1 MPRTRWS
8 RRSTR
13 CCPGIIGDGEGE
25 LSLTEIEDAA
35 NTVGLIGL
43 VGVLYTGLG
52 WLSAL
57 RDALITVFALP
68 EREQP
73 NFVMG
78 KVRDLITLV
87 VLGAVLLV
95 AVAAHRCRRRLLRG
109 PARLGRT

>member
-1 MPRTRWS
+1 ML
-8 RRSTR
+8 
-13 CCPGIIGDGEGE
+13 PGIIGDGRGRA
-25 LSLTEIEDAA
+25 LSSTDIEDAA

-78 KVRDLITLV
+78 KVRDLITLA
-87 VLGAVLLV
+87 VLGVG
-95 AVAAHRCRRRLLRG
+95 AAGRG
-109 PARLGRT
+109 GRSPASSPASPRTCSTGSGSSAARPGWSSW